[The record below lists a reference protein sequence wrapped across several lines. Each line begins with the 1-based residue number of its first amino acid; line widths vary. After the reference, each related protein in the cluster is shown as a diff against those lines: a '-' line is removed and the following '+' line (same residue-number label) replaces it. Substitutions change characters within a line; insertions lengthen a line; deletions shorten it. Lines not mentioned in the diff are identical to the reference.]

1 MSVNTTEPEVSTGVY
16 GELSAEEIE
25 YYRNQKMKHA
35 VVMGLSNFMLL
46 ALTLDAKVVRVLRV

>member
-1 MSVNTTEPEVSTGVY
+1 MKVNGVALLKMLFLTGK
-16 GELSAEEIE
+16 LLTEIE

-46 ALTLDAKVVRVLRV
+46 ALTLDVKVVRALRA